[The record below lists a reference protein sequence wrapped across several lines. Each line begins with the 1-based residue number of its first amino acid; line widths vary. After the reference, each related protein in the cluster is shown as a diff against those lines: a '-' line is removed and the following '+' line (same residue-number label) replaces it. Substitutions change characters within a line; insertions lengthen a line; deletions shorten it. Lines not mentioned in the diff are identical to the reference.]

1 MINCLPLIREGLDMA
16 KFQLELWGACD
27 KVLSH
32 QFVSSNH
39 QILRGCWNVWTV
51 LQTQGSSHAPNKYGN
66 NIIMII
72 AAISNLSITALV
84 WEWRNV

>member
-1 MINCLPLIREGLDMA
+1 MA

-32 QFVSSNH
+32 QFVSSNQ
-39 QILRGCWNVWTV
+39 QILRGCWNVWTI
-51 LQTQGSSHAPNKYGN
+51 LHHQTQGSSHAPYKYGN

-72 AAISNLSITALV
+72 AAMSNLSITALV
-84 WEWRNV
+84 WEWRNVW